1 MLANPRRPSERAL
14 RRHAAL
20 LLATALAC
28 ALPAEA
34 RAQTSGFEIG
44 PWLGWAAGPEWQ
56 HGRQRDVFSLNAGLD
71 VTADLWRLGG
81 GYGGAVEVR
90 MGPYAALQIPLDRKA
105 SGEGGLTMIFTQAHH
120 ASWGTYGLRLGAA
133 YGGDRETDLVA
144 TLWGGVRYVLERTG
158 QGSGGTFAKA
168 TGVRIVATYRETI
181 DPVKATA
188 LVFGIEF
195 EPDYFL
201 PPYSLFKWGGK
212 H

>member
-1 MLANPRRPSERAL
+1 MLISGGLAL
-14 RRHAAL
+14 
-20 LLATALAC
+20 

-56 HGRQRDVFSLNAGLD
+56 HGRERDVFSLNAGLD
-71 VTADLWRLGG
+71 VTADVWIFGSP
-81 GYGGAVEVR
+81 YGGPIEVR
-90 MGPYAALQIPLDRKA
+90 MGPYAALQIPTDRKA
-105 SGEGGLTMIFTQAHH
+105 SGEGGLTMIFTQVQH
-120 ASWGTYGLRLGAA
+120 ASFGSYGLRFGAA

-144 TLWGGVRYVLERTG
+144 TLWGGVRFVPERSG

-181 DPVKATA
+181 EPVKATA
-188 LVFGIEF
+188 LVFGVEF

-201 PPYSLFKWGGK
+201 PPYSLYKWGGK